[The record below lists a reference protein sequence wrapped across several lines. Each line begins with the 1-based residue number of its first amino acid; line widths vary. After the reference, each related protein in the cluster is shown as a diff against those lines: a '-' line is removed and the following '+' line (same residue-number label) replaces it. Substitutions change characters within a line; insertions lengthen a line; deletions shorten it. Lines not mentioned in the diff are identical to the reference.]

1 MTAVQTVI
9 TILLLI
15 ASLSLIVSVL
25 LQKGDSD
32 GLSALGA
39 GSSSSNFFGRNKG
52 KTIEGKLAL
61 LTKGSAI
68 AFVVLALVLIL
79 V

>member
-1 MTAVQTVI
+1 MSAVQTVI
-9 TILLLI
+9 TILLLV

-52 KTIEGKLAL
+52 KTIEGKLAM